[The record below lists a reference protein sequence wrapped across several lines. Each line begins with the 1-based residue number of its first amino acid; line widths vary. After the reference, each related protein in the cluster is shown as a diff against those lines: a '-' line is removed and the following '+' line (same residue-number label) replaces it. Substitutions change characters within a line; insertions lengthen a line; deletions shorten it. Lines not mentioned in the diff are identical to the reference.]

1 MAESLKID
9 PELMEIAAGRHRTIA
24 EELQGPLAAH
34 EQLEAARA
42 AHGPIFADFKEALA
56 ETLAARRAEILDQ
69 IATNQAVAETISEH
83 AARFAATEAA
93 NATRQASVSS

>member
-9 PELMEIAAGRHRTIA
+9 PDQLIAAAAQHRAIG

-42 AHGPIFADFKEALA
+42 AHGPIFADFKAALA
-56 ETLAARRAEILDQ
+56 DTLAARRAEILDQ
-69 IATNQAVAETISEH
+69 IDTNEQIARTIDAAATRFAET
-83 AARFAATEAA
+83 EAS
-93 NATRQASVSS
+93 NAVRQASV